1 LGNIPADTLHIDS
14 LVRDCVQGKSAA
26 QYAIYGMYNKAM
38 FSTAKRIM
46 GQQEEAEDALQEAFI
61 DAFQKIAS
69 FKMEATFGSWLK
81 TIVINK
87 CLTKLRSKKME
98 FESIDTNFDLKDS
111 IEDDDFEATS
121 ETIISIKNALE
132 SLSNG
137 YRVIVSLHLFE
148 GYDHGEIA
156 EILHINEVTSRTQ
169 FKRGKAKLLEI
180 LKTKNIF
187 YKDEY

>member
-1 LGNIPADTLHIDS
+1 LGNIPANTLHIDS
-14 LVRDCVQGKSAA
+14 LVRDCVRGKSSA

-46 GQQEEAEDALQEAFI
+46 GQHEEAEDALQEAFI

-69 FKMEATFGSWLK
+69 FKMEATLGSWLK

-87 CLTKLRSKKME
+87 CLTKLRARKML
-98 FESIDTNFDLKDS
+98 FESISDDFDGVEDT
-111 IEDDDFEATS
+111 EEPDFEANV
-121 ETIISIKNALE
+121 ETVNLIKAALE

-148 GYDHGEIA
+148 GYDHAEIA
-156 EILHINEVTSRTQ
+156 EILQINEVTSRTQ
-169 FKRGKAKLLEI
+169 YIRGKAKLLEI
-180 LKTKNIF
+180 LKTKKIIL
-187 YKDEY
+187 ER

>member
-1 LGNIPADTLHIDS
+1 
-14 LVRDCVQGKSAA
+14 VQGKSAA
-26 QYAIYGMYNKAM
+26 QYAIYGMYSKAM

-46 GQQEEAEDALQEAFI
+46 GQHEEAEDALQEAFV

-69 FKMEATFGSWLK
+69 YKMEATFGSWLK

-87 CLTKLRSKKME
+87 CLTKLRSNKMF
-98 FESIDTNFDLKDS
+98 FETIS
-111 IEDDDFEATS
+111 DDFEHLEDAEEADFEANV
-121 ETIISIKNALE
+121 ETIGLIKKALE

-137 YRVIVSLHLFE
+137 YRIIVSLHLFE

-169 FKRGKAKLLEI
+169 YIRGKAKLLEI
-180 LKTKNIF
+180 LKTKKIVL
-187 YKDEY
+187 ER